1 MSFKNEY
8 TLNVDIKRRMTSV
21 VPTFKQGDSATL
33 KFKIFDDGKKFDL
46 AAFTRAEIT
55 FKLPS
60 GQTIVGEPYI
70 DVNTQMIV
78 YNFVGVEMN
87 EAGKLTTIL
96 SIYSG
101 TSMVS
106 IQPFSIFIFDHL
118 KDKDLSYIGIL
129 QDLIAE
135 VQLLNEEVK
144 STLSEA
150 NNLKDELNDVLIEAN
165 SAEQTRNT
173 NEQNRIT
180 SENTR
185 NSNESARQQNEL
197 DRKNAESIRESNEAT
212 RIENEQNRQKE
223 FDNKINEAEVAIT
236 DTKNATEKA
245 NQVAESIK
253 GWGQATVWNSTT
265 TYSKNNVV
273 TYNGSTWQSKG
284 DNNLN
289 SIPSETNTNWILLAL
304 RGVDG
309 TGAVS
314 TVNGKSPDGAGN
326 VELTADEIGTFT
338 QQQINDKDT
347 AIKEYFTDK
356 GIGDK
361 VIVISEQDYIDA
373 DYNGMFWVKNDAL
386 DFLPTETDHAA
397 TLLVYENP
405 DNENVV
411 KIFNIINPTTAI
423 SYMRTYTY
431 DNTSS
436 LIHDSGW
443 IEGGGG
449 SGTGGGNVSVNS
461 YPLVTDTVN
470 QVIWELPTGVYNQ
483 TTDSVM
489 IFHNTIFL
497 DQVSYTLTNN
507 RLSIPDNPHTEIAK
521 NNVVMVV
528 FRNMPNMSV
537 EFDGN
542 NIVDGSIS
550 LSKLGQDVQDAI
562 ASGGNSYL
570 PVIESKD
577 FYQYIIDNKTGRV
590 FVGSNAGTGVFPED
604 YGYFF
609 VEFSTAKT
617 TSEYQEFKA
626 LHATTN
632 KNYTRVASI
641 YKDDNGNFEA
651 HFDSDWEEVG
661 DTDLAKNSWQKNE
674 FNDTDITNLSTINVS
689 RVFYIAGWKAP
700 ATNIEQV
707 SIVLPAINFNG
718 TVKVTVTGG
727 YNNTDA
733 FGTFEYVTHYAKIGN
748 TVYAQQ
754 RTVFK
759 ADTKVAT
766 EYYFP
771 DFNRNEHVVA
781 IPIVRKPNAINNI
794 SVKVELLT
802 TQGGTFEILKD
813 ATLVY
818 EDLGTTWHSYP
829 WTPQASN
836 IPTNTQINNWDS
848 VAHRF
853 KPACTAIDDWNVTLE
868 NGFYMTAPSATS
880 NAPDNDSWW
889 MGTVTRH
896 DHLHVV
902 QKVNCVTN
910 DREYQRRSNGGNWG
924 AWVETSPMTLF
935 PSVSSGKQGLA
946 SAITGKGVP
955 TDANDS
961 FPTMINNINA
971 IPTGAGY
978 STGAITVNTSM
989 TTATTYLNGS
999 AGPTM
1004 YYFDISNL
1012 SFTPKFIIA
1021 VSGTGTILYQS
1032 IMYANDTLSTN
1043 WSVKTGIFNTHA
1055 YSSTVDPNRT
1065 LQRAS
1070 TAQNIYRV
1078 FVPATGSYNY
1088 HCYG

>member
-150 NNLKDELNDVLIEAN
+150 NNLKDELNNVLIEAN
-165 SAEQTRNT
+165 NAELIRNT

-185 NSNESARQQNEL
+185 NSNESARQQNEF

-236 DTKNATEKA
+236 DTKKATVEA
-245 NQVAESIK
+245 NQAAESIR

-326 VELTADEIGTFT
+326 VELTADEIGTYT
-338 QQQINDKDT
+338 QQQIDDKDT

-411 KIFNIINPTTAI
+411 KIFNVINPTTAI
-423 SYMRTYTY
+423 SYMRSYTY

-443 IEGGGG
+443 IEGAGG
-449 SGTGGGNVSVNS
+449 SGTGSGGNVSVNS
-461 YPLVTDTVN
+461 YPLVTDSVSQT
-470 QVIWELPTGVYNQ
+470 IWELPTGIYNQ
-483 TTDSVM
+483 VTDSVM
-489 IFHNTIFL
+489 VFHNTVFL
-497 DQVSYTLTNN
+497 EQVSYTLTNN
-507 RLSIPDNPHTEIAK
+507 RLSIPDNPHTEIEE
-521 NNVVMVV
+521 NNVVLVV
-528 FRNMPNMSV
+528 FRNMPNKKV

-542 NIVDGSIS
+542 NIIDGSIP
-550 LSKLGQDVQDAI
+550 LSKLDQDVQDAI
-562 ASGGNSYL
+562 N
-570 PVIESKD
+570 
-577 FYQYIIDNKTGRV
+577 
-590 FVGSNAGTGVFPED
+590 NAGGKIELVD
-604 YGYFF
+604 NL
-609 VEFSTAKT
+609 T
-617 TSEYQEFKA
+617 TDDATKA
-626 LHATTN
+626 LAASQG
-632 KNYTRVASI
+632 VAIKSELD
-641 YKDDNGNFEA
+641 K
-651 HFDSDWEEVG
+651 
-661 DTDLAKNSWQKNE
+661 KWQKGVY
-674 FNDTDITNLSTINVS
+674 NDTSITNLGKHTAERVLYIHPNDWKNTGNVEQLDIYLPFGDSFSGLIKVTYTSFWGVTDSSGGATVLYRLGNYSGATGARLNDYVLETITPEFAKNY
-689 RVFYIAGWKAP
+689 YIHTPYIDPNTKNIILMVQKAP
-700 ATNIEQV
+700 NANNPFVIKIELQ
-707 SIVLPAINFNG
+707 G
-718 TVKVTVTGG
+718 TRVGDK
-727 YNNTDA
+727 DA
-733 FGTFEYVTHYAKIGN
+733 FTVMNNVYLDIRDNGSPTHNG
-748 TVYAQQ
+748 
-754 RTVFK
+754 
-759 ADTKVAT
+759 
-766 EYYFP
+766 
-771 DFNRNEHVVA
+771 
-781 IPIVRKPNAINNI
+781 
-794 SVKVELLT
+794 
-802 TQGGTFEILKD
+802 
-813 ATLVY
+813 
-818 EDLGTTWHSYP
+818 YP
-829 WTPQASN
+829 WTPQ
-836 IPTNTQINNWDS
+836 WG
-848 VAHRF
+848 
-853 KPACTAIDDWNVTLE
+853 AI
-868 NGFYMTAPSATS
+868 PSATKINEWNRKS
-880 NAPDNDSWW
+880 DSIAFDKSGSEGAYPDPNTFLDTTFITNHANAISEGQPNAFWYIEQVFYGGNGAPNARSQFARSYNNVNNPD
-889 MGTVTRH
+889 MKVRH
-896 DHLHVV
+896 YHPQEGWSKWSPSIQQLFTSV
-902 QKVNCVTN
+902 
-910 DREYQRRSNGGNWG
+910 SNGK
-924 AWVETSPMTLF
+924 AQV
-935 PSVSSGKQGLA
+935 A
-946 SAITGKGVP
+946 SAITGKGVQ
-955 TDANDS
+955 TASDAT
-961 FPTMINNINA
+961 FETMANNIRLIQTGVKKAHFMLTRPDIPPNQKVNITTPPMDFSPMNATHSMMGTTILEGKLGYLGDIPFITVSYVSSVAINNLGNGTYTVTLEIRN
-971 IPTGAGY
+971 PTNYIGY
-978 STGAITVNTSM
+978 GGTVECVFTG
-989 TTATTYLNGS
+989 
-999 AGPTM
+999 
-1004 YYFDISNL
+1004 
-1012 SFTPKFIIA
+1012 
-1021 VSGTGTILYQS
+1021 Q
-1032 IMYANDTLSTN
+1032 
-1043 WSVKTGIFNTHA
+1043 
-1055 YSSTVDPNRT
+1055 
-1065 LQRAS
+1065 
-1070 TAQNIYRV
+1070 
-1078 FVPATGSYNY
+1078 
-1088 HCYG
+1088 

>member
-33 KFKIFDDGKKFDL
+33 KFKLFDDGKKFDL

-55 FKLPS
+55 FKSPS

-135 VQLLNEEVK
+135 VQFLNEEVK

-185 NSNESARQQNEL
+185 NSNESIRQQNEL

-212 RIENEQNRQKE
+212 RIENEQNRQNE

-245 NQVAESIK
+245 NQAAESIK

-338 QQQINDKDT
+338 QQQIDDKDT

-411 KIFNIINPTTAI
+411 KIFNVINPTTAI

-461 YPLVTDTVN
+461 YPLVTDSVGQT
-470 QVIWELPTGVYNQ
+470 IWELPTGIYNQ
-483 TTDSVM
+483 VTDSVM
-489 IFHNTIFL
+489 VFHNTVYL
-497 DQVSYTLTNN
+497 EQVSYTLTSN
-507 RLSIPDNPHTEIAK
+507 RLSIPDNPHTEIEE
-521 NNVVMVV
+521 NNVVLVV
-528 FRNMPNMSV
+528 FRNMPNMKV

-542 NIVDGSIS
+542 NIIDGSIP

-562 ASGGNSYL
+562 NNAGGKIELVDNLTTDDATKALAASQGVVIKKELDKKWQKGAFNDTNISNLGNNTAEKTLVVNQSSWKATGNVEQLNIDIPIGGAFSGLIRATYT
-570 PVIESKD
+570 S
-577 FYQYIIDNKTGRV
+577 FWG
-590 FVGSNAGTGVFPED
+590 GSDSHGGATVLYRIGNYTNAGTGTRLND
-604 YGYFF
+604 YVLETITPAF
-609 VEFSTAKT
+609 AKDYYIHQPFIHESGIVT
-617 TSEYQEFKA
+617 LIVQKAPSANNPFIIKLEYQG
-626 LHATTN
+626 
-632 KNYTRVASI
+632 Y
-641 YKDDNGNFEA
+641 NF
-651 HFDSDWEEVG
+651 G
-661 DTDLAKNSWQKNE
+661 QKNAFQIMNE
-674 FNDTDITNLSTINVS
+674 
-689 RVFYIAGWKAP
+689 A
-700 ATNIEQV
+700 
-707 SIVLPAINFNG
+707 NFRIDDMG
-718 TVKVTVTGG
+718 S
-727 YNNTDA
+727 
-733 FGTFEYVTHYAKIGN
+733 
-748 TVYAQQ
+748 
-754 RTVFK
+754 
-759 ADTKVAT
+759 
-766 EYYFP
+766 
-771 DFNRNEHVVA
+771 
-781 IPIVRKPNAINNI
+781 PNY
-794 SVKVELLT
+794 S
-802 TQGGTFEILKD
+802 D
-813 ATLVY
+813 
-818 EDLGTTWHSYP
+818 YP
-829 WTPQASN
+829 WTPQVSR
-836 IPTNTQINNWDS
+836 IPTLSQTNSWDRK
-848 VAHRF
+848 A
-853 KPACTAIDDWNVTLE
+853 
-868 NGFYMTAPSATS
+868 
-880 NAPDNDSWW
+880 DSIAF
-889 MGTVTRH
+889 
-896 DHLHVV
+896 D
-902 QKVNCVTN
+902 K
-910 DREYQRRSNGGNWG
+910 SNGTTYPDPNTFLDTTFITNHTNAQSAGENRFWYIEQVFYGGNGEPNARSQFARSYNSVNNPDMKVRHYHPSEGWS
-924 AWVETSPMTLF
+924 AWSPSIQQLF
-935 PSVSSGKQGLA
+935 QSVSNGKSQVA
-946 SAITGKGVP
+946 NAITQKGVP
-955 TDANDS
+955 TSPDAE
-961 FPTMINNINA
+961 FATMANNIGQ
-971 IPTGAGY
+971 IQTGKKYAR
-978 STGAITVNTSM
+978 
-989 TTATTYLNGS
+989 GS
-999 AGPTM
+999 G
-1004 YYFDISNL
+1004 
-1012 SFTPKFIIA
+1012 
-1021 VSGTGTILYQS
+1021 
-1032 IMYANDTLSTN
+1032 
-1043 WSVKTGIFNTHA
+1043 
-1055 YSSTVDPNRT
+1055 T
-1065 LQRAS
+1065 LQRVGQYLRIVVTGLDFKPSIILISRMGMPETNVMWKSIYVDGNAFMPAS
-1070 TAQNIYRV
+1070 TSINMYTYYNSRDTSFNTVYGALAHSSYGGFEMNVASYVQGV
-1078 FVPATGSYNY
+1078 DETGTYTWIAFE
-1088 HCYG
+1088 

>member
-55 FKLPS
+55 FKSPS

-150 NNLKDELNDVLIEAN
+150 NNLKDELNNVLIEAN

-173 NEQNRIT
+173 SEQNRIT

-185 NSNESARQQNEL
+185 ISNENTRQQNEI
-197 DRKNAESIRESNEAT
+197 DRKNAESVRESNEAI
-212 RIENEQNRQKE
+212 RIQNEQNRQNE
-223 FDNKINEAEVAIT
+223 FDNKINKAEVVIT

-245 NQVAESIK
+245 NQAAESIK

-284 DNNLN
+284 DNNFN
-289 SIPSETNTNWILLAL
+289 SIPSESNKDWILLAL

-326 VELTADEIGTFT
+326 VELTADEIGTYT
-338 QQQINDKDT
+338 QQQIDDKDT
-347 AIKEYFTDK
+347 AVKEYFTDK

-373 DYNGMFWVKNDAL
+373 DYNGVFWVKNDTL

-405 DNENVV
+405 DDGNVV
-411 KIFNIINPTTAI
+411 KIFNVINPTTAI

-461 YPLVTDTVN
+461 YPLVTDSIN
-470 QVIWELPTGVYNQ
+470 QTIWELPTGIFNQ
-483 TTDSVM
+483 LTDSVM
-489 IFHNTIFL
+489 VFHNTVFL
-497 DQVSYTLTNN
+497 EQVSYTLTNN

-521 NNVVMVV
+521 NNVVLVV
-528 FRNMPNMSV
+528 FRNMPNMKV

-542 NIVDGSIS
+542 NIIDGSIAF
-550 LSKLGQDVQDAI
+550 SKLGQDVQDAI
-562 ASGGNSYL
+562 N
-570 PVIESKD
+570 
-577 FYQYIIDNKTGRV
+577 
-590 FVGSNAGTGVFPED
+590 NAGTQVEIVNDLTTGGED
-604 YGYFF
+604 
-609 VEFSTAKT
+609 
-617 TSEYQEFKA
+617 KA
-626 LHATTN
+626 LSAEQG
-632 KNYTRVASI
+632 KVL
-641 YKDDNGNFEA
+641 KKE
-651 HFDSDWEEVG
+651 
-661 DTDLAKNSWQKNE
+661 TDKAWKKGVY
-674 FNDTDITNLSTINVS
+674 NDTDISNLGDSIAEKLFTIKTDDWTTLTNVEMFWLRFPVGDNFSGIIRVTYSSFWNLEDSSGGAIVTYQFGKYGSQTQLNDMTIESISQNFAKAFKVVS
-689 RVFYIAGWKAP
+689 A
-700 ATNIEQV
+700 NHQ
-707 SIVLPAINFNG
+707 S
-718 TVKVTVTGG
+718 
-727 YNNTDA
+727 
-733 FGTFEYVTHYAKIGN
+733 GN
-748 TVYAQQ
+748 L
-754 RTVFK
+754 
-759 ADTKVAT
+759 DLG
-766 EYYFP
+766 
-771 DFNRNEHVVA
+771 
-781 IPIVRKPNAINNI
+781 IRKSPNASNELKI
-794 SVKVELLT
+794 KVEIQGISNPTKNMFKVLNDT
-802 TQGGTFEILKD
+802 TLHFYDTGSPTAVG
-813 ATLVY
+813 
-818 EDLGTTWHSYP
+818 YP
-829 WTPQASN
+829 WTPQTTSFMQKNQDNTISGSIISRNTFPLIFASDD
-836 IPTNTQINNWDS
+836 TQSHVFHKNPNLYIAPAGKDGSSPNWG
-848 VAHRF
+848 
-853 KPACTAIDDWNVTLE
+853 L
-868 NGFYMTAPSATS
+868 ATIFML
-880 NAPDNDSWW
+880 D
-889 MGTVTRH
+889 GTVH
-896 DHLHVV
+896 MPKLIVDGVDLKQSV
-902 QKVNCVTN
+902 
-910 DREYQRRSNGGNWG
+910 SNGK
-924 AWVETSPMTLF
+924 AQV
-935 PSVSSGKQGLA
+935 A

-955 TDANDS
+955 TASDAT
-961 FPTMINNINA
+961 FETMANNINA
-971 IPTGAGY
+971 I
-978 STGAITVNTSM
+978 STG
-989 TTATTYLNGS
+989 
-999 AGPTM
+999 
-1004 YYFDISNL
+1004 
-1012 SFTPKFIIA
+1012 KF
-1021 VSGTGTILYQS
+1021 
-1032 IMYANDTLSTN
+1032 
-1043 WSVKTGIFNTHA
+1043 
-1055 YSSTVDPNRT
+1055 
-1065 LQRAS
+1065 
-1070 TAQNIYRV
+1070 
-1078 FVPATGSYNY
+1078 ATGSIPTPQITYRQGNVSVYSNY
-1088 HCYG
+1088 LDFKPDYIMTDWGGVVWVDNTFKGPTGMLEGSFTGGGTEMCVAMALHQSGNQWRIQFALENYSKGWVKPASTMKFYAFKNQ

>member
-70 DVNTQMIV
+70 DVNTEMIV

-173 NEQNRIT
+173 NEQNRIS

-197 DRKNAESIRESNEAT
+197 DRKNAESKRESSEAT
-212 RIENEQNRQKE
+212 RIENEQNRQNE

-245 NQVAESIK
+245 NQAAESIK

-314 TVNGKSPDGAGN
+314 TVNSKSPDGAGN
-326 VELTADEIGTFT
+326 VELTADEIGTYT
-338 QQQINDKDT
+338 QQQIDDKDT

-411 KIFNIINPTTAI
+411 KIFNVINPTTAI
-423 SYMRTYTY
+423 SYMRSYTY

-449 SGTGGGNVSVNS
+449 SGTGSGGNVSVNS
-461 YPLVTDTVN
+461 YPLVTDSVSQT
-470 QVIWELPTGVYNQ
+470 IWELPTGIYNQ
-483 TTDSVM
+483 VTDSVM
-489 IFHNTIFL
+489 VFHNTVFL
-497 DQVSYTLTNN
+497 EQVSYTLTNN
-507 RLSIPDNPHTEIAK
+507 RLSIPDNPHTEIEE
-521 NNVVMVV
+521 NNVVLVV
-528 FRNMPNMSV
+528 FRNMPNKKV

-542 NIVDGSIS
+542 NIIDGSIP
-550 LSKLGQDVQDAI
+550 LSKLDQDVQDAI
-562 ASGGNSYL
+562 NNAGGKIELVDNLTTDDATKALAASQGVAIKSELDKKWQKGVYNDTHITNLGNHTAEKVLVVNQSDWKSTGNVEQLNIDIPIDSAFSGLIKATYTSVWGGSDSHGGATVLYRIGNY
-570 PVIESKD
+570 
-577 FYQYIIDNKTGRV
+577 T
-590 FVGSNAGTGVFPED
+590 NAGTGTRLND
-604 YGYFF
+604 YVLETITPDF
-609 VEFSTAKT
+609 AKDYYIHQPFIHKSGT
-617 TSEYQEFKA
+617 ITLIIQKAPNATNPFIIKLEYQG
-626 LHATTN
+626 
-632 KNYTRVASI
+632 Y
-641 YKDDNGNFEA
+641 NF
-651 HFDSDWEEVG
+651 G
-661 DTDLAKNSWQKNE
+661 QKNAFQIMNE
-674 FNDTDITNLSTINVS
+674 
-689 RVFYIAGWKAP
+689 A
-700 ATNIEQV
+700 
-707 SIVLPAINFNG
+707 NFRIDDMG
-718 TVKVTVTGG
+718 S
-727 YNNTDA
+727 
-733 FGTFEYVTHYAKIGN
+733 
-748 TVYAQQ
+748 
-754 RTVFK
+754 
-759 ADTKVAT
+759 
-766 EYYFP
+766 
-771 DFNRNEHVVA
+771 
-781 IPIVRKPNAINNI
+781 PNY
-794 SVKVELLT
+794 S
-802 TQGGTFEILKD
+802 G
-813 ATLVY
+813 
-818 EDLGTTWHSYP
+818 YP
-829 WTPQASN
+829 WTPQFSR
-836 IPTNTQINNWDS
+836 IPTLAQINYWDRKSDSIAFDKGGSGGYPDPNTFLDSTFITNHANAQSPNRPVDFWYIEQVFYGGNGLTNNRSQFARSYYNSQADMKVRHYFDGSWSAWSPSIQEVFQS
-848 VAHRF
+848 V
-853 KPACTAIDDWNVTLE
+853 
-868 NGFYMTAPSATS
+868 
-880 NAPDNDSWW
+880 
-889 MGTVTRH
+889 
-896 DHLHVV
+896 
-902 QKVNCVTN
+902 
-910 DREYQRRSNGGNWG
+910 SNGKSQVAN
-924 AWVETSPMTLF
+924 
-935 PSVSSGKQGLA
+935 
-946 SAITGKGVP
+946 AITQKGVP
-955 TDANDS
+955 TSADAE
-961 FPTMINNINA
+961 FATMANNIGQIQSA
-971 IPTGAGY
+971 RIIEGAFTVAPISPRSPSGDY
-978 STGAITVNTSM
+978 VTPLLDFEPVNGTTRWGGAC
-989 TTATTYLNGS
+989 
-999 AGPTM
+999 
-1004 YYFDISNL
+1004 
-1012 SFTPKFIIA
+1012 
-1021 VSGTGTILYQS
+1021 
-1032 IMYANDTLSTN
+1032 
-1043 WSVKTGIFNTHA
+1043 IFNYAEVWSGISA
-1055 YSSTVDPNRT
+1055 YAEDVHTLRMIKEQVGDKWQVRMRFYNADTYTTNQSTVP
-1065 LQRAS
+1065 
-1070 TAQNIYRV
+1070 YRL
-1078 FVPATGSYNY
+1078 TN
-1088 HCYG
+1088 

>member
-87 EAGKLTTIL
+87 EAGKLTSIL

-150 NNLKDELNDVLIEAN
+150 NNLKNELNDLLIESN
-165 SAEQTRNT
+165 NEEQIRNT
-173 NEQNRIT
+173 NEQNRVA

-185 NSNESARQQNEL
+185 NSNESTRQQNEL
-197 DRKNAESIRESNEAT
+197 DRKNAESIRESNETT
-212 RIENEQNRQKE
+212 RIQNEQNRQNE

-236 DTKNATEKA
+236 DTKNATDEANKA
-245 NQVAESIK
+245 ADSIK

-289 SIPSETNTNWILLAL
+289 SIPSEINTNWILLAL

-326 VELTADEIGTFT
+326 VELTADEIGTYT
-338 QQQINDKDT
+338 QQQIDDKDT
-347 AIKEYFTDK
+347 TVKEYFTDK

-373 DYNGMFWVKNDAL
+373 NYNGMFWVKNDAL
-386 DFLPTETDHAA
+386 DFLPTETDHIA

-405 DNENVV
+405 DNGNIV
-411 KIFNIINPTTAI
+411 KIFNVINPTTAI

-461 YPLVTDTVN
+461 YPLVTDTVS
-470 QVIWELPTGVYNQ
+470 QTIWELPTGTYNQ
-483 TTDSVM
+483 VTDSVM
-489 IFHNTIFL
+489 VFHNTVFL
-497 DQVSYTLTNN
+497 EPVSYTITHN

-521 NNVVMVV
+521 NNVVLVV
-528 FRNMPNMSV
+528 FRNMPNMKV

-542 NIVDGSIS
+542 NIIDGSIP

-562 ASGGNSYL
+562 N
-570 PVIESKD
+570 
-577 FYQYIIDNKTGRV
+577 
-590 FVGSNAGTGVFPED
+590 NAGGKIELVD
-604 YGYFF
+604 NL
-609 VEFSTAKT
+609 T
-617 TSEYQEFKA
+617 TDDATKA
-626 LHATTN
+626 LA
-632 KNYTRVASI
+632 ASQGVTI
-641 YKDDNGNFEA
+641 KSELDKKWHKGVY
-651 HFDSDWEEVG
+651 
-661 DTDLAKNSWQKNE
+661 
-674 FNDTDITNLSTINVS
+674 NDTAITNLGTGTAEKFLNIGSSNWKNTGNVEQLDIIIPVGGSFSGLIKVTYTSFWGGSDSHGGATVLYRIGNYTPPGTGTKLNDYVLETITPD
-689 RVFYIAGWKAP
+689 FAKDYYIHQPYIDVNNGTIFLLLSKAP
-700 ATNIEQV
+700 SA
-707 SIVLPAINFNG
+707 
-718 TVKVTVTGG
+718 
-727 YNNTDA
+727 NNPL
-733 FGTFEYVTHYAKIGN
+733 FAKIEFQGVNSGGKN
-748 TVYAQQ
+748 TFQIMNETNFAVYDNGSP
-754 RTVFK
+754 TH
-759 ADTKVAT
+759 
-766 EYYFP
+766 
-771 DFNRNEHVVA
+771 N
-781 IPIVRKPNAINNI
+781 
-794 SVKVELLT
+794 
-802 TQGGTFEILKD
+802 G
-813 ATLVY
+813 
-818 EDLGTTWHSYP
+818 YP
-829 WTPQASN
+829 WTPQTSR
-836 IPTNTQINNWDS
+836 IPTGNDFSNWNG
-848 VAHRF
+848 VAQRF
-853 KPACTAIDDWNVTLE
+853 SPMCNLIADWNNAVE
-868 NGFYMTAPSATS
+868 NGMYMVSDSGA
-880 NAPDNDSWW
+880 NAPYAGAWF
-889 MGTVTRH
+889 MGIVIAH
-896 DHLHVV
+896 QPNWIV
-902 QKVNCVTN
+902 QKAIQFTG
-910 DREYQRRSNGGNWG
+910 DQEFERTMRDGTWEPWI
-924 AWVETSPMTLF
+924 ETSPRKLF
-935 PSVSSGKQGLA
+935 ISVSNGKAQVA
-946 SAITGKGVP
+946 SAITGKGVQ
-955 TDANDS
+955 TASDAT
-961 FPTMINNINA
+961 FETMANNINA
-971 IPTGAGY
+971 IPSGVKKAEFDLQ
-978 STGAITVNTSM
+978 TSSVIP
-989 TTATTYLNGS
+989 ANS
-999 AGPTM
+999 
-1004 YYFDISNL
+1004 
-1012 SFTPKFIIA
+1012 
-1021 VSGTGTILYQS
+1021 TGTITTPAMNFQPMNATNTMLGTTVFRGVGGDISGSTS
-1032 IMYANDTLSTN
+1032 INAIPYIEKCTINNIGNGNYTVTFTIRNKMGIDLNAGTTLRTTI
-1043 WSVKTGIFNTHA
+1043 TG
-1055 YSSTVDPNRT
+1055 
-1065 LQRAS
+1065 
-1070 TAQNIYRV
+1070 
-1078 FVPATGSYNY
+1078 
-1088 HCYG
+1088 

>member
-33 KFKIFDDGKKFDL
+33 KFKLFDDGKKFDL

-150 NNLKDELNDVLIEAN
+150 NNLKDELNNVLIEAN

-173 NEQNRIT
+173 SEQNRIT

-185 NSNESARQQNEL
+185 ISNENTRQQNEL

-236 DTKNATEKA
+236 YTKKATVEA
-245 NQVAESIK
+245 NQAAESIK

-314 TVNGKSPDGAGN
+314 TVNGKSPDGTGN
-326 VELTADEIGTFT
+326 VELTADEIGTYT
-338 QQQINDKDT
+338 QQQIDDKDT
-347 AIKEYFTDK
+347 TVKEYFTDK

-373 DYNGMFWVKNDAL
+373 NYNGMFWVKNDAL
-386 DFLPTETDHAA
+386 DFLPTETDHGA

-411 KIFNIINPTTAI
+411 KIFNVINPTTAI
-423 SYMRTYTY
+423 SYMRTYTF

-449 SGTGGGNVSVNS
+449 SDTGGGGNVSVNS
-461 YPLVTDTVN
+461 YPLVTDSVSQT
-470 QVIWELPTGVYNQ
+470 IWELPTGIYNQ
-483 TTDSVM
+483 VTDSAMV
-489 IFHNTIFL
+489 FHNTIFL
-497 DQVSYTLTNN
+497 EQVSYTLTNN
-507 RLSIPDNPHTEIAK
+507 RLSIPDNPHTEIEE
-521 NNVVMVV
+521 NNVVLVV
-528 FRNMPNMSV
+528 FRNMPNMKV

-542 NIVDGSIS
+542 NIIDGSIP

-562 ASGGNSYL
+562 AAGGNSYL
-570 PVIESKD
+570 PIIDEVD
-577 FYQYIIDNKTGRV
+577 FYRYVYENKTGRV
-590 FVGSNAGTGVFPED
+590 FVSASTSTIFPDNTG
-604 YGYFF
+604 YYF
-609 VEFSTAKT
+609 VEFSSTKT
-617 TSEYQEFKA
+617 TSYYNKLKA
-626 LHATTN
+626 LHANTN
-632 KNYTRVASI
+632 KSYSRVASFDE
-641 YKDDNGNFEA
+641 DDNGDIVD
-651 HFDSDWEEVG
+651 HFNSTWSQIG
-661 DTDLAKNSWQKNE
+661 DGDLAKNSWQLSKY
-674 FNDTDITNLSTINVS
+674 NDTSISNLGNHTAERVLFINTTDWKATGNVEQLDIYIPFGGSFSGLIKATYTSFWGGSDSHGGATVLYRIGNYVNGGTKLNDYIIETITPDFAKD
-689 RVFYIAGWKAP
+689 FYIHQAYISPDNHTVALLIQKAP
-700 ATNIEQV
+700 NANN
-707 SIVLPAINFNG
+707 PF
-718 TVKVTVTGG
+718 TVKLELQGFVDGVNDIFTIMNETFPYIIDNGSPTH
-727 YNNTDA
+727 NN
-733 FGTFEYVTHYAKIGN
+733 
-748 TVYAQQ
+748 
-754 RTVFK
+754 
-759 ADTKVAT
+759 
-766 EYYFP
+766 
-771 DFNRNEHVVA
+771 
-781 IPIVRKPNAINNI
+781 
-794 SVKVELLT
+794 
-802 TQGGTFEILKD
+802 
-813 ATLVY
+813 
-818 EDLGTTWHSYP
+818 YP
-829 WTPQASN
+829 WTPQTSNTPTNAQISRWNNKADIVASN
-836 IPTNTQINNWDS
+836 VEDSDPDTVMTQFFICSNEKLGGGYWYVENRWYAAVGFTSQMQVAYKYANGDNNQSDMKSRYKYNNVWSDWSPSLQDLKQS
-848 VAHRF
+848 V
-853 KPACTAIDDWNVTLE
+853 
-868 NGFYMTAPSATS
+868 
-880 NAPDNDSWW
+880 
-889 MGTVTRH
+889 
-896 DHLHVV
+896 
-902 QKVNCVTN
+902 
-910 DREYQRRSNGGNWG
+910 GN
-924 AWVETSPMTLF
+924 S
-935 PSVSSGKQGLA
+935 KQGLA

-955 TDANDS
+955 TDANAT
-961 FPTMINNINA
+961 FPIMIDNINK
-971 IPTGAGY
+971 IPTG
-978 STGAITVNTSM
+978 VR
-989 TTATTYLNGS
+989 
-999 AGPTM
+999 
-1004 YYFDISNL
+1004 
-1012 SFTPKFIIA
+1012 
-1021 VSGTGTILYQS
+1021 
-1032 IMYANDTLSTN
+1032 
-1043 WSVKTGIFNTHA
+1043 SVKGTFYVQSLASYGKTTINIGTFPFNPAYVSVNLPGVQIANGLQAQTPNQTGLKGDFYQVTNNNNGTWTVVLNVWNMDLNN
-1055 YSSTVDPNRT
+1055 SSP
-1065 LQRAS
+1065 AS
-1070 TAQNIYRV
+1070 TFY
-1078 FVPATGSYNY
+1078 
-1088 HCYG
+1088 YGVTE

>member
-338 QQQINDKDT
+338 QQQINDKNT

-423 SYMRTYTY
+423 SYMRSYTY

-436 LIHDSGW
+436 LIYDSGW

-461 YPLVTDTVN
+461 YPLVTDLESQT
-470 QVIWELPTGVYNQ
+470 IWDLPTGAYNQ
-483 TTDSVM
+483 VTDSVM
-489 IFHNTIFL
+489 VFHNTVFL
-497 DQVSYTLTNN
+497 ESVSYTITSN
-507 RLSIPDNPHTEIAK
+507 RLSIPDNPHTEIEE
-521 NNVVMVV
+521 NNVVLVV
-528 FRNMPNMSV
+528 FRNMPNMRV

-542 NIVDGSIS
+542 NIIDGSIP
-550 LSKLGQDVQDAI
+550 LSKLGQDIQDAI
-562 ASGGNSYL
+562 NNAGGN
-570 PVIESKD
+570 IELV
-577 FYQYIIDNKTGRV
+577 N
-590 FVGSNAGTGVFPED
+590 NL
-604 YGYFF
+604 
-609 VEFSTAKT
+609 T
-617 TSEYQEFKA
+617 TDDATKA
-626 LHATTN
+626 LAASQG
-632 KNYTRVASI
+632 VAIKSELD
-641 YKDDNGNFEA
+641 K
-651 HFDSDWEEVG
+651 
-661 DTDLAKNSWQKNE
+661 KWQKNVY
-674 FNDTDITNLSTINVS
+674 NDTDIINLGYSSASKVFRFTEWDADNSKLDSLYINIPVGRAFS
-689 RVFYIAGWKAP
+689 GLIKLTLASDYHTGNAMGGTEIVYNVAKVGEDVF
-700 ATNIEQV
+700 
-707 SIVLPAINFNG
+707 L
-718 TVKVTVTGG
+718 
-727 YNNTDA
+727 NTM
-733 FGTFEYVTHYAKIGN
+733 T
-748 TVYAQQ
+748 
-754 RTVFK
+754 
-759 ADTKVAT
+759 
-766 EYYFP
+766 
-771 DFNRNEHVVA
+771 
-781 IPIVRKPNAINNI
+781 INNI
-794 SVKVELLT
+794 SQHFATCFYIKPLVSSSTRMYIPITKAPNTRNPINIKVEIFSVNAIFDT
-802 TQGGTFEILKD
+802 VNNI
-813 ATLVY
+813 TLAL
-818 EDLGTTWHSYP
+818 DPMISQPHP
-829 WTPQASN
+829 WTPQTSSFA
-836 IPTNTQINNWDS
+836 TLDKQNTFTSQSPIIFAPPNQYHHIMHKSADG
-848 VAHRF
+848 ALY
-853 KPACTAIDDWNVTLE
+853 I
-868 NGFYMTAPSATS
+868 APSHEA
-880 NAPDNDSWW
+880 
-889 MGTVTRH
+889 
-896 DHLHVV
+896 
-902 QKVNCVTN
+902 
-910 DREYQRRSNGGNWG
+910 NGVGGWNWG
-924 AWVETSPMTLF
+924 NGLRLDPNGYGNIKGLIVDGVDLKQ
-935 PSVSSGKQGLA
+935 SVSDGKAQVA
-946 SAITGKGVP
+946 SAITGKGVQ
-955 TDANDS
+955 TASDAT
-961 FPTMINNINA
+961 FETMANNIRQIQSAKIVEGTFTLAPISPRSPSGDYVTPLMDFEPMNG
-971 IPTGAGY
+971 TTRWGGACLFNGAEIWSGIDSY
-978 STGAITVNTSM
+978 SAEVHGLRMIKEQVGNQWQVRMRFFNGNTYATNIGDTVQ
-989 TTATTYLNGS
+989 YRL
-999 AGPTM
+999 
-1004 YYFDISNL
+1004 
-1012 SFTPKFIIA
+1012 
-1021 VSGTGTILYQS
+1021 
-1032 IMYANDTLSTN
+1032 TN
-1043 WSVKTGIFNTHA
+1043 
-1055 YSSTVDPNRT
+1055 
-1065 LQRAS
+1065 
-1070 TAQNIYRV
+1070 
-1078 FVPATGSYNY
+1078 
-1088 HCYG
+1088 

>member
-33 KFKIFDDGKKFDL
+33 KFKLFDDGKKFDL

-150 NNLKDELNDVLIEAN
+150 NNLKDELNNVLIEAN
-165 SAEQTRNT
+165 SAEQIRNT

-185 NSNESARQQNEL
+185 NSNESIRQQNEL
-197 DRKNAESIRESNEAT
+197 DRKNAESIRESNETT
-212 RIENEQNRQKE
+212 RIENEQNRQNE
-223 FDNKINEAEVAIT
+223 FDNKINEVEVAIT
-236 DTKNATEKA
+236 DTKKATVEA
-245 NQVAESIK
+245 NQAAESIK

-314 TVNGKSPDGAGN
+314 TVNGKSPDGTGN
-326 VELTADEIGTFT
+326 VELTADEIGTYT
-338 QQQINDKDT
+338 QQQIDDKDT
-347 AIKEYFTDK
+347 TVKEYFTDK

-361 VIVISEQDYIDA
+361 VIIISEQDYIDA
-373 DYNGMFWVKNDAL
+373 DYNGLFWVKNDAL

-411 KIFNIINPTTAI
+411 KIFNVINPTTAI
-423 SYMRTYTY
+423 SYMRSYTY

-449 SGTGGGNVSVNS
+449 SGTGGGGNVSVNS
-461 YPLVTDTVN
+461 YPLVTDSVSQT
-470 QVIWELPTGVYNQ
+470 IWELPTGAYNQ

-489 IFHNTIFL
+489 VFHNTVFL
-497 DQVSYTLTNN
+497 ESVSYTITNN

-528 FRNMPNMSV
+528 FRNMPNMKV
-537 EFDGN
+537 EFDGS
-542 NIVDGSIS
+542 NIIDGSIP

-562 ASGGNSYL
+562 NNAGGN
-570 PVIESKD
+570 IELV
-577 FYQYIIDNKTGRV
+577 DNL
-590 FVGSNAGTGVFPED
+590 
-604 YGYFF
+604 
-609 VEFSTAKT
+609 T
-617 TSEYQEFKA
+617 TNDTTKA
-626 LHATTN
+626 LT
-632 KNYTRVASI
+632 ASQGVVV
-641 YKDDNGNFEA
+641 KKELD
-651 HFDSDWEEVG
+651 
-661 DTDLAKNSWQKNE
+661 KKWQKDI
-674 FNDTDITNLSTINVS
+674 FNNTNITNLGSTYAKKTFQINTED
-689 RVFYIAGWKAP
+689 WKVP
-700 ATNIEQV
+700 DGHIEQLNITIPCENFSGIIKVNYTGTAEAVNAMGSMDISYNFAKVGNTPHV
-707 SIVLPAINFNG
+707 STREILSSSSTFASNYYARAIG
-718 TVKVTVTGG
+718 LKASTMIIPLTRVPQAKQRLYVTVELFGNASVGG
-727 YNNTDA
+727 VGFNMFNILNT
-733 FGTFEYVTHYAKIGN
+733 
-748 TVYAQQ
+748 
-754 RTVFK
+754 
-759 ADTKVAT
+759 
-766 EYYFP
+766 
-771 DFNRNEHVVA
+771 
-781 IPIVRKPNAINNI
+781 
-794 SVKVELLT
+794 
-802 TQGGTFEILKD
+802 
-813 ATLVY
+813 ATLVF
-818 EDLGTTWHSYP
+818 EDLGTSASFYP
-829 WTPQASN
+829 WTPQASQ
-836 IPTNTQINNWDS
+836 IPTYDAIGRWDS

-853 KPACTAIDDWNVTLE
+853 KPACEIVSDWNNVVQ
-868 NGFYMTAPSATS
+868 NGMYMANGAL
-880 NAPDNDSWW
+880 NAPYADAWF
-889 MGTVTRH
+889 MGIVIVH
-896 DHLHVV
+896 QPNWVV
-902 QKVNCVTN
+902 QKLIQFTG
-910 DREYQRRSNGGNWG
+910 DQEFERTLFGGEWRP
-924 AWVETSPMTLF
+924 WIETSPRKLF
-935 PSVSSGKQGLA
+935 TSVSNGKAQVA
-946 SAITGKGVP
+946 SAITGKGVQ
-955 TDANDS
+955 TASDAT
-961 FPTMINNINA
+961 FETMANNINT
-971 IPTGAGY
+971 I
-978 STGAITVNTSM
+978 
-989 TTATTYLNGS
+989 S
-999 AGPTM
+999 AG
-1004 YYFDISNL
+1004 
-1012 SFTPKFIIA
+1012 KFA
-1021 VSGTGTILYQS
+1021 TGTIPTPQITYRQGNVTVYSGLIDFKPDYIMTDWGGVVWVNNAYKGPTGMLEGSFIGGGTEMCIAMQLNS
-1032 IMYANDTLSTN
+1032 ISGKWQIQLALENYSKG
-1043 WSVKTGIFNTHA
+1043 WVK
-1055 YSSTVDPNRT
+1055 P
-1065 LQRAS
+1065 AS
-1070 TAQNIYRV
+1070 TITFYAFKN
-1078 FVPATGSYNY
+1078 
-1088 HCYG
+1088 

>member
-150 NNLKDELNDVLIEAN
+150 NNLKDELNNVLIEAN
-165 SAEQTRNT
+165 NAELIRNT

-185 NSNESARQQNEL
+185 NSNESARQQNEF

-236 DTKNATEKA
+236 DTKKATVEA
-245 NQVAESIK
+245 NQAAESIR

-326 VELTADEIGTFT
+326 VELTADEIGTYT
-338 QQQINDKDT
+338 QQQIDDKDT

-386 DFLPTETDHAA
+386 DFLPTEADHAA

-411 KIFNIINPTTAI
+411 KIFNVINPTTAI
-423 SYMRTYTY
+423 SYMRTYTF

-449 SGTGGGNVSVNS
+449 SGTGGGGNVSVNS
-461 YPLVTDTVN
+461 YSLVTDTVS
-470 QVIWELPTGVYNQ
+470 QTIWELPTGAYNQ

-489 IFHNTIFL
+489 VFHNTVFL
-497 DQVSYTLTNN
+497 EQVSYTITNN
-507 RLSIPDNPHTEIAK
+507 RLSIPDNPHTEIK
-521 NNVVMVV
+521 ENNVVLVV
-528 FRNMPNMSV
+528 FRNMPNMKV
-537 EFDGN
+537 EFDGK
-542 NIVDGSIS
+542 NIIDGSIP

-562 ASGGNSYL
+562 N
-570 PVIESKD
+570 
-577 FYQYIIDNKTGRV
+577 
-590 FVGSNAGTGVFPED
+590 NAGGKIELVD
-604 YGYFF
+604 NL
-609 VEFSTAKT
+609 T
-617 TSEYQEFKA
+617 TNDVTKA
-626 LHATTN
+626 L
-632 KNYTRVASI
+632 ASSQGFAI
-641 YKDDNGNFEA
+641 KSELD
-651 HFDSDWEEVG
+651 
-661 DTDLAKNSWQKNE
+661 KKWQKGIY
-674 FNDTDITNLSTINVS
+674 NDTDITNLSTLSAS
-689 RVFYIAGWKAP
+689 RVFHIIGWKAP
-700 ATNIEQV
+700 VENLEQV
-707 SIVLPAINFNG
+707 SIVIPAENFSG
-718 TVKVTVTGG
+718 TVKVSVSGN
-727 YNNTDA
+727 YNNTNGSGA
-733 FGTFEYVTHYAKIGN
+733 FEYETSYLKVKYDIHN
-748 TVYAQQ
+748 HN
-754 RTVFK
+754 RTIYK
-759 ADTKVAT
+759 ADPNISTK
-766 EYYFP
+766 YYFP
-771 DFNRNEHVVA
+771 DFNRNEHVFT
-781 IPIVRKPNAINNI
+781 IPIVREPHAINNL
-794 SVKVELLT
+794 SVKVELFAV
-802 TQGGTFEILKD
+802 QYNAFPMLKD
-813 ATLVY
+813 AYLVY
-818 EDLGTTWHSYP
+818 EDLGTSWSGYP
-829 WTPQASN
+829 WTPQASQ
-836 IPTNTQINNWDS
+836 IPTLPQINAWDRK
-848 VAHRF
+848 A
-853 KPACTAIDDWNVTLE
+853 
-868 NGFYMTAPSATS
+868 
-880 NAPDNDSWW
+880 DSIAF
-889 MGTVTRH
+889 
-896 DHLHVV
+896 D
-902 QKVNCVTN
+902 K
-910 DREYQRRSNGGNWG
+910 SNGTTYPDPNTFLDTTFITNHANAQSAGENRFWYIEQVFYGGNGEPNARSQFARSYNNVNNPDMKVRHYHPSEGWS
-924 AWVETSPMTLF
+924 AWSPSIQQLF
-935 PSVSSGKQGLA
+935 TSVSNGKSQVA
-946 SAITGKGVP
+946 NAITQKGVP
-955 TDANDS
+955 TSPDAE
-961 FPTMINNINA
+961 FATMANNIGQ
-971 IPTGAGY
+971 IQTGKKYAR
-978 STGAITVNTSM
+978 
-989 TTATTYLNGS
+989 GS
-999 AGPTM
+999 G
-1004 YYFDISNL
+1004 
-1012 SFTPKFIIA
+1012 
-1021 VSGTGTILYQS
+1021 
-1032 IMYANDTLSTN
+1032 
-1043 WSVKTGIFNTHA
+1043 
-1055 YSSTVDPNRT
+1055 T
-1065 LQRAS
+1065 LQRVGQYLRIVVTGLDFKPSIILISRMGIPETSELWKSIYVDGNAFMPAS
-1070 TAQNIYRV
+1070 TSINMY
-1078 FVPATGSYNY
+1078 TYYNY
-1088 HCYG
+1088 RDTSFNTVYGALAYLSFGGFEMNVASYVQGVDETGTYTWIALE

>member
-33 KFKIFDDGKKFDL
+33 KFKLFDDGKKFDL

-150 NNLKDELNDVLIEAN
+150 NNLKDKLNNVLIEAN
-165 SAEQTRNT
+165 NAEQIRNT

-197 DRKNAESIRESNEAT
+197 DRKNAESIRESNEAI
-212 RIENEQNRQKE
+212 RIKNEQNRQKE
-223 FDNKINEAEVAIT
+223 FDNKINEAEEAIT
-236 DTKNATEKA
+236 DTKKATNEA
-245 NQVAESIK
+245 NQAAESIK

-289 SIPSETNTNWILLAL
+289 SIPSETNANWILLAL

-326 VELTADEIGTFT
+326 VELTVDEIGTYT
-338 QQQINDKDT
+338 QQQIDDKDT

-386 DFLPTETDHAA
+386 DFLPTEADHAA

-411 KIFNIINPTTAI
+411 KIFNVINPTTAI

-431 DNTSS
+431 DHTSS

-449 SGTGGGNVSVNS
+449 SGTGGGGNVSVNS
-461 YPLVTDTVN
+461 YPLVTDSVSQT
-470 QVIWELPTGVYNQ
+470 IWELPIGIYNQ
-483 TTDSVM
+483 VTDSVM
-489 IFHNTIFL
+489 VFHNTVFL
-497 DQVSYTLTNN
+497 EQVSYTLTNN
-507 RLSIPDNPHTEIAK
+507 RLSIPDNPHTEIEE
-521 NNVVMVV
+521 NNVVLVV
-528 FRNMPNMSV
+528 FRNMPNMKV

-542 NIVDGSIS
+542 NIIDGSIP

-562 ASGGNSYL
+562 N
-570 PVIESKD
+570 
-577 FYQYIIDNKTGRV
+577 
-590 FVGSNAGTGVFPED
+590 NAGGKIELVD
-604 YGYFF
+604 NL
-609 VEFSTAKT
+609 T
-617 TSEYQEFKA
+617 TDDATKA
-626 LHATTN
+626 LA
-632 KNYTRVASI
+632 ASQGVVI
-641 YKDDNGNFEA
+641 KKELD
-651 HFDSDWEEVG
+651 
-661 DTDLAKNSWQKNE
+661 KKWQKGVY
-674 FNDTDITNLSTINVS
+674 NDTDITNLGSKRATRTFTINQS
-689 RVFYIAGWKAP
+689 DWK
-700 ATNIEQV
+700 N
-707 SIVLPAINFNG
+707 
-718 TVKVTVTGG
+718 TG
-727 YNNTDA
+727 N
-733 FGTFEYVTHYAKIGN
+733 
-748 TVYAQQ
+748 
-754 RTVFK
+754 
-759 ADTKVAT
+759 
-766 EYYFP
+766 
-771 DFNRNEHVVA
+771 
-781 IPIVRKPNAINNI
+781 
-794 SVKVELLT
+794 VELLDIIIPFRGAFSGVIKATYSVMWGMSGSWGSTEVVYNIGSFIPETKLNDFTIVTASSAMMRDFKVGKPYIDNT
-802 TQGGTFEILKD
+802 TGDIAIQLYRAPDANNPLEITLTVDGTYSSSTYNSNLFNALKD
-813 ATLVY
+813 SFTSTS
-818 EDLGTTWHSYP
+818 DTGSPTGLGYP
-829 WTPQASN
+829 WTPQASQ
-836 IPTNTQINNWDS
+836 IPTYDAIYRWDRKSDSIAFDKSNGTTYPDPNTFLDTTFITNHANAQN
-848 VAHRF
+848 AG
-853 KPACTAIDDWNVTLE
+853 E
-868 NGFYMTAPSATS
+868 NSFWYIEQVFYGGNSAT
-880 NAPDNDSWW
+880 NARSQFARSYLGNADMKVRHYHPDTGWS
-889 MGTVTRH
+889 
-896 DHLHVV
+896 
-902 QKVNCVTN
+902 
-910 DREYQRRSNGGNWG
+910 
-924 AWVETSPMTLF
+924 AWSPSIQQLF
-935 PSVSSGKQGLA
+935 TSVSDGKTKVA
-946 SAITGKGVP
+946 SAISDKGVYTSP
-955 TDANDS
+955 VETFDNMA
-961 FPTMINNINA
+961 NNIRA
-971 IPTGAGY
+971 IPTGGKKATISISYNDIPPNQTTTVTSQPVNFLPLNTTTDMLGSVIFNGQVRNVGDNAQY
-978 STGAITVNTSM
+978 ISVPYISEITVNGIG
-989 TTATTYLNGS
+989 NGQF
-999 AGPTM
+999 T
-1004 YYFDISNL
+1004 L
-1012 SFTPKFIIA
+1012 SFKIKNPMII
-1021 VSGTGTILYQS
+1021 VGYR
-1032 IMYANDTLSTN
+1032 
-1043 WSVKTGIFNTHA
+1043 NTFQVVLHE
-1055 YSSTVDPNRT
+1055 
-1065 LQRAS
+1065 Q
-1070 TAQNIYRV
+1070 
-1078 FVPATGSYNY
+1078 
-1088 HCYG
+1088 

>member
-33 KFKIFDDGKKFDL
+33 KFKLFDDGKKFDL

-55 FKLPS
+55 FKSPS

-173 NEQNRIT
+173 NEQNRIS

-197 DRKNAESIRESNEAT
+197 DRKNAESKRESSEAT
-212 RIENEQNRQKE
+212 RIENEQNRQNE

-245 NQVAESIK
+245 NQAAESIK

-314 TVNGKSPDGAGN
+314 TVNSKSPDGAGN
-326 VELTADEIGTFT
+326 VELTADEIGTYT
-338 QQQINDKDT
+338 QQQIDDKDT

-411 KIFNIINPTTAI
+411 KIFNVINPTTAI
-423 SYMRTYTY
+423 FYMRTYTF

-449 SGTGGGNVSVNS
+449 SGTGGGGNVSVNS
-461 YPLVTDTVN
+461 YPLVTDTVS
-470 QVIWELPTGVYNQ
+470 QTIWELPTGAYNQ

-489 IFHNTIFL
+489 VFHNTVFL
-497 DQVSYTLTNN
+497 EQVSYTITNI
-507 RLSIPDNPHTEIAK
+507 RLSIPDNPHTEIEE
-521 NNVVMVV
+521 NNVVLVV
-528 FRNMPNMSV
+528 FRNMPNMTV

-542 NIVDGSIS
+542 NIIDGSIP

-562 ASGGNSYL
+562 N
-570 PVIESKD
+570 
-577 FYQYIIDNKTGRV
+577 
-590 FVGSNAGTGVFPED
+590 NAGGKIELVD
-604 YGYFF
+604 NL
-609 VEFSTAKT
+609 T
-617 TSEYQEFKA
+617 TDDATKA
-626 LHATTN
+626 LA
-632 KNYTRVASI
+632 ASQGFAI
-641 YKDDNGNFEA
+641 KSELD
-651 HFDSDWEEVG
+651 
-661 DTDLAKNSWQKNE
+661 KKWQKGVY
-674 FNDTDITNLSTINVS
+674 NDTDITNLGANTASKTLVINTDDWKSLANVESVYINIPTTSFSGIIKVTYVSDYHNSDSGVGAVVEYHIHAYNGAIQKQQKTIMS
-689 RVFYIAGWKAP
+689 ISPQFAKYFLIGDVFYGDDQIYIMLYKGSQAKNPMTIKLDIVSSSPIFNIAKNIGMSILD
-700 ATNIEQV
+700 TN
-707 SIVLPAINFNG
+707 SPTA
-718 TVKVTVTGG
+718 
-727 YNNTDA
+727 
-733 FGTFEYVTHYAKIGN
+733 
-748 TVYAQQ
+748 
-754 RTVFK
+754 
-759 ADTKVAT
+759 
-766 EYYFP
+766 
-771 DFNRNEHVVA
+771 
-781 IPIVRKPNAINNI
+781 
-794 SVKVELLT
+794 
-802 TQGGTFEILKD
+802 
-813 ATLVY
+813 Y
-818 EDLGTTWHSYP
+818 EYP
-829 WTPQASN
+829 WTPQVPTFLMPNTYSASN
-836 IPTNTQINNWDS
+836 TITNIGANRATRVFPQINWQNQGTELWETTFSLPAS
-848 VAHRF
+848 VWGLLELDIAGYSAGAGGAKIVVELGINVISQTQPSSEFRNYMKVVSASAGFTENFYVEFEHRAEARIVLI
-853 KPACTAIDDWNVTLE
+853 KVYKRVLNDPVTITATFTSTASPMSAFEFLGGFHTGVLYPNTTVPTARQKDFDTRINE
-868 NGFYMTAPSATS
+868 NFTS
-880 NAPDNDSWW
+880 
-889 MGTVTRH
+889 V
-896 DHLHVV
+896 
-902 QKVNCVTN
+902 
-910 DREYQRRSNGGNWG
+910 SNGK
-924 AWVETSPMTLF
+924 VQ
-935 PSVSSGKQGLA
+935 VA
-946 SAITGKGVP
+946 SAITGKGVQ
-955 TDANDS
+955 TASDAT
-961 FPTMINNINA
+961 FETMANNINK
-971 IPTGAGY
+971 IPTGVRSVKGTFYVQSLAPYGKTTINIGTFPFNPAY
-978 STGAITVNTSM
+978 VST
-989 TTATTYLNGS
+989 
-999 AGPTM
+999 
-1004 YYFDISNL
+1004 NL
-1012 SFTPKFIIA
+1012 SGAQIANGLQAQTPNQTGLKGDFYQ
-1021 VSGTGTILYQS
+1021 VTNNNNGTWTVILNVWN
-1032 IMYANDTLSTN
+1032 MDLNN
-1043 WSVKTGIFNTHA
+1043 
-1055 YSSTVDPNRT
+1055 SSP
-1065 LQRAS
+1065 AS
-1070 TAQNIYRV
+1070 TFY
-1078 FVPATGSYNY
+1078 
-1088 HCYG
+1088 YGVTE